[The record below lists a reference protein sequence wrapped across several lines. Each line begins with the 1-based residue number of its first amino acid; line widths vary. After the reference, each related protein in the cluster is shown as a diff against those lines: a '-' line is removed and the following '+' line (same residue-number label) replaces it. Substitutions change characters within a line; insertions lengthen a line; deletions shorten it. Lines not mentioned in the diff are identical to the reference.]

1 METTNDDYW
10 KDFMVEGERVRT
22 ISKDAKNNTRTI
34 IFPYVEGKTLY
45 DAIVK
50 VHVKTIDYDGQYHVR
65 IVDKEA
71 FTKANADK
79 SNKKEQQDNSAKK
92 ETTPATPSKP
102 TTAPVEKESQKQDS
116 QKMTINNHQVLK
128 KKLMHLVS
136 QVKTKRLLQNQLK
149 VK

>member
-1 METTNDDYW
+1 
-10 KDFMVEGERVRT
+10 MVEGQRVRT

-71 FTKANADK
+71 FTKANTDK

-92 ETTPATPSKP
+92 EATQLRL
-102 TTAPVEKESQKQDS
+102 ANQ
-116 QKMTINNHQVLK
+116 HHHLLK
-128 KKLMHLVS
+128 RIT
-136 QVKTKRLLQNQLK
+136 KTRQPKR
-149 VK
+149 

>member
-1 METTNDDYW
+1 MVMETTNDDYW
-10 KDFMVEGERVRT
+10 KDFMVEGQRVRT

-92 ETTPATPSKP
+92 ETTPATPSKS
-102 TTAPVEKESQKQDS
+102 TTAPVEK
-116 QKMTINNHQVLK
+116 NHK
-128 KKLMHLVS
+128 N
-136 QVKTKRLLQNQLK
+136 KTAKR
-149 VK
+149 

>member
-1 METTNDDYW
+1 ML
-10 KDFMVEGERVRT
+10 KV
-22 ISKDAKNNTRTI
+22 
-34 IFPYVEGKTLY
+34 KTLY

-71 FTKANADK
+71 FTKANTDK
-79 SNKKEQQDNSAKK
+79 SNKKNNKITQLRRKLLQLRLANQHHHLLKRITK
-92 ETTPATPSKP
+92 TRQPK
-102 TTAPVEKESQKQDS
+102 
-116 QKMTINNHQVLK
+116 KMTINNYQVLK
-128 KKLMHLVS
+128 KKMTHLVS

>member
-1 METTNDDYW
+1 
-10 KDFMVEGERVRT
+10 MVEGQRVRT
-22 ISKDAKNNTRTI
+22 ISKDAINNTRTI

-71 FTKANADK
+71 FTKANTDK
-79 SNKKEQQDNSAKK
+79 SNKKNNKITQLRRKLLQLRLANQHHHLLKRI
-92 ETTPATPSKP
+92 T
-102 TTAPVEKESQKQDS
+102 KQDS
-116 QKMTINNHQVLK
+116 QKDDNKQLPSVEKKMT
-128 KKLMHLVS
+128 HLVS